1 MSIHCYAALTAK
13 QALQKFEYDPKPLGV
28 HDVEIQI
35 SHCGICHSDL
45 HLIDNDWQ
53 RSVYP
58 LVPGHE
64 IIGVITA
71 LGNEVK
77 HLQKGQRVGVGWL
90 ANACGHCEWCER
102 GQENLCA
109 SKQATCV
116 GNHGGFAEAI
126 RVSSHFAFPIPDALV
141 SETAAP
147 LLCGG
152 ITVYSP
158 LHRHVTAGT
167 RVGIVGVGGLGH
179 MALQFAHALGAEVTA
194 FSSSAQK
201 IQETKHLGAD
211 HFVASNDKQA
221 LQTVA
226 NSLDF
231 ILVTATANLD
241 WLDYINV
248 LRPNGNL
255 CFVSGLTTPVTVP
268 IMTLI
273 GNRKTVSGSNT
284 GGCPEI
290 TEMLAFAAQHK
301 IAAQTEVLPMDQVNA
316 ALDKVRANK
325 ARYRVVLMNR

>member
-1 MSIHCYAALTAK
+1 MGIHCYAALSAK
-13 QALQKFEYDPKPLGV
+13 QALQKFEYDPKPLGPK
-28 HDVEIQI
+28 DVEIQI
-35 SHCGICHSDL
+35 THCGICHSDI

-64 IIGVITA
+64 IIGVINA
-71 LGNEVK
+71 VGSEVK
-77 HLQKGQRVGVGWL
+77 DLQKGQRVGVGWL
-90 ANACGHCEWCER
+90 ANSCGQCEWCSN

-109 SKQATCV
+109 KKQATCV

-126 RVSSHFAFPIPDALV
+126 RVNSHFALPIPDALT

-158 LHRHVTAGT
+158 LRRHVTANT

-194 FSSSAQK
+194 FSSTPEK
-201 IQETKHLGAD
+201 MLETRLFGAD
-211 HFVASNDKQA
+211 HFVASNDKNA
-221 LQTVA
+221 LQVVA

-231 ILVTATANLD
+231 ILITATANLD
-241 WLDYINV
+241 WMDYINV

-255 CFVSGLTTPVTVP
+255 CFVSGLTTAVTVP
-268 IMTLI
+268 IMALI

-290 TEMLAFAAQHK
+290 AEMLEFAAQHK
-301 IAAQTEVLPMDQVNA
+301 IAAQTEVLPMEQVNA
-316 ALDKVRANK
+316 ALDKVRANR
-325 ARYRVVLMNR
+325 ARYRMVLMR

>member
-1 MSIHCYAALTAK
+1 MSIHCYAALSAK
-13 QALQKFEYDPKPLGV
+13 QTLQKFEYDPKPLGP

-45 HLIDNDWQ
+45 HLIDNDWR

-64 IIGVITA
+64 IIGVISA
-71 LGNEVK
+71 LGDGVK

-90 ANACGHCEWCER
+90 ANACGHCEWCEQ

-116 GNHGGFAEAI
+116 RNHGGFAEAI
-126 RVSSHFAFPIPDALV
+126 RVNSHFAIPIPDELI

-158 LHRHVTAGT
+158 LRRHLKVGS

-179 MALQFAHALGAEVTA
+179 MALQFAHALGGEVTA
-194 FSSSAQK
+194 FSSTPQK
-201 IQETKHLGAD
+201 IQEAKHFGAD

-221 LQTVA
+221 LRAIA

-241 WLDYINV
+241 WLDYINA
-248 LRPNGNL
+248 LRPNGNF

-273 GNRKTVSGSNT
+273 SGRKSVSGSNT
-284 GGCPEI
+284 GGCREI
-290 TEMLAFAAQHK
+290 AEMLAFAAEHK
-301 IAAQTEVLPMDQVNA
+301 IAAQTEILAMDQVNA
-316 ALDKVRANK
+316 ALEKVRANK
-325 ARYRVVLMNR
+325 ARYRMVLRR